1 MIGFA
6 KFSKDRLSRYS
17 LYRIWEKK
25 LPRILFIMLNP
36 SLACSNKND
45 PTIKKLII
53 FSKSWGFGGFY
64 VGNLY
69 SNISPYPKNIVSI
82 KNIQE
87 KKNIDSIKN
96 MVKNSKLT
104 IYAWGNNE
112 KTPIWL
118 RKIVKVP
125 YCIELSVNGVPKHP
139 LYLKKTLK
147 YQKIK
152 ITKQCTSGGNRT
164 HTLERTGF

>member
-1 MIGFA
+1 MKGHA
-6 KFSKDRLSRYS
+6 KFSKDGLYRYS
-17 LYRIWEKK
+17 LCRIWENK
-25 LPRILFIMLNP
+25 LPKILFIMLNP
-36 SLACSNKND
+36 SLACASKND
-45 PTIKKLII
+45 PTIKKLIN
-53 FSKSWGFGGFY
+53 FSKSWGFGGFH

-82 KNIQE
+82 KNVRE

-96 MVKNSKLT
+96 MIKKSQLI

-118 RKIVKVP
+118 KKIVKDP

-152 ITKQCTSGGNRT
+152 IA
-164 HTLERTGF
+164 E

>member
-1 MIGFA
+1 MIGHA
-6 KFSKDRLSRYS
+6 IFSKDGLCRYS
-17 LYRIWEKK
+17 LYRIWEKR
-25 LPRILFIMLNP
+25 LPKVLFIMLNP
-36 SLACSNKND
+36 SIACENKND
-45 PTIKKLII
+45 PTIKKLIA

-82 KNIQE
+82 KKIKE
-87 KKNIDSIKN
+87 KKNVDSIKS
-96 MVKNSKLT
+96 MVKKSKLI

-112 KTPIWL
+112 KTPFWL
-118 RKIVKVP
+118 KKIVKEP

-139 LYLKKTLK
+139 LYLRKTLK

-152 ITKQCTSGGNRT
+152 
-164 HTLERTGF
+164 F